1 MYITWTFSWT
11 FQTAQRQQ
19 QQQQQQQQQPTTN
32 RALPSA
38 NCVTYGPI
46 YVPECSRTTW
56 SEIPTDTTTFPESWT
71 SEIQGRTN
79 RFCFWT
85 EALRLRVVVFF
96 LAKHITPRI
105 PWFVAEANTVM
116 STLTDVQSD
125 STSFRWKSIVGGWLF
140 DGFFFCRI
148 PSWRTCYTSSN
159 GKSTIWRCI
168 SYWTWGYSIAMLVY
182 QSVTCVDG
190 GFSSPK
196 QGLISPTYSWTTN
209 LTIPKHARMVVHFS
223 IISPLMLT
231 WVLWKSGGHKVQPKK
246 VR

>member
-1 MYITWTFSWT
+1 MFKNHLI
-11 FQTAQRQQ
+11 RN
-19 QQQQQQQQQPTTN
+19 TN
-32 RALPSA
+32 RYHHFPGKLNLRNSGK
-38 NCVTYGPI
+38 NEQVLFLDR
-46 YVPECSRTTW
+46 SLTTQ
-56 SEIPTDTTTFPESWT
+56 S
-71 SEIQGRTN
+71 
-79 RFCFWT
+79 CC
-85 EALRLRVVVFF
+85 FF

-196 QGLISPTYSWTTN
+196 QGLVSPTYSWTTN
-209 LTIPKHARMVVHFS
+209 LTIQNMPEWWCIFPS
-223 IISPLMLT
+223 FPL
-231 WVLWKSGGHKVQPKK
+231 WC
-246 VR
+246 